1 MNSRNAPLSPVSSVS
16 GTDWSYPPPSKDGPY
31 SLSNK
36 NRGQL
41 ISPPNSAGSFEA
53 MNGGFQPGPRSAG
66 GPSPPPSIGR
76 SSTATNIYAR
86 SETGSRYTVDE
97 AQQDAIL
104 GEHYVAL
111 KQFLSATS
119 RDGKPTLPPNKAR
132 DKLQRLTSVQFLEL
146 STDVYD
152 ELRRREVSARR
163 PSNAPANGGPPA
175 FLLPQENFHP
185 KRNQARQKLSSLGP
199 PRFRDLATDVF
210 CELERRI
217 PRFIAQEVPRL
228 GSPVSSYPPR
238 GANRRRPSEASSS
251 NTIVP
256 NKSTMLEEDDDL
268 GTLGD
273 GDAYPIDNMS
283 DGRQSKRSV
292 TERSE
297 TDRKLIED
305 YESQVREL
313 RDKLDGME
321 DVIKRKED
329 EMANMIN
336 GERSRVDTASTEKRA
351 WDDARDRLER
361 ELSEAR
367 NRNASL
373 QQELDRRENEELR
386 RALEEQRQVTNDVR
400 REANVILSEM
410 RTLSQQSSSV
420 WVKQSDLE
428 KTIETLEGEVRDWR
442 NRQWSAVVASVRKIT
457 KDIDDS
463 AHVDE
468 TLAQQV
474 AKLKPRVSLTANNLI
489 TASRNFAGSAGISPV
504 SLLDAAASHLVSAVV
519 ELLRSVKIRPTPSA
533 ELDDDVEDTET
544 PVDSAGFV
552 SSRSTTQSQTPLAHL
567 ASPRGGG
574 DGDDVA
580 PDTREQALQLK
591 EFLDNQTSLLV
602 QTIQDLVT
610 RIRDNAA
617 IDQLAPEIEAI
628 SGLVQHVV
636 ARTAEALGGGAAQL
650 TERLESGRERL
661 LEAGA
666 QGRELVREGNDT
678 RSREWR
684 MWTATLP
691 PISFEIARETKELAQ
706 RIDRLAGIEDAD
718 DFS

>member
-1 MNSRNAPLSPVSSVS
+1 
-16 GTDWSYPPPSKDGPY
+16 
-31 SLSNK
+31 
-36 NRGQL
+36 
-41 ISPPNSAGSFEA
+41 
-53 MNGGFQPGPRSAG
+53 
-66 GPSPPPSIGR
+66 
-76 SSTATNIYAR
+76 
-86 SETGSRYTVDE
+86 
-97 AQQDAIL
+97 
-104 GEHYVAL
+104 
-111 KQFLSATS
+111 
-119 RDGKPTLPPNKAR
+119 
-132 DKLQRLTSVQFLEL
+132 
-146 STDVYD
+146 
-152 ELRRREVSARR
+152 
-163 PSNAPANGGPPA
+163 
-175 FLLPQENFHP
+175 
-185 KRNQARQKLSSLGP
+185 
-199 PRFRDLATDVF
+199 
-210 CELERRI
+210 
-217 PRFIAQEVPRL
+217 
-228 GSPVSSYPPR
+228 
-238 GANRRRPSEASSS
+238 
-251 NTIVP
+251 
-256 NKSTMLEEDDDL
+256 
-268 GTLGD
+268 
-273 GDAYPIDNMS
+273 
-283 DGRQSKRSV
+283 
-292 TERSE
+292 
-297 TDRKLIED
+297 
-305 YESQVREL
+305 
-313 RDKLDGME
+313 
-321 DVIKRKED
+321 
-329 EMANMIN
+329 MANMIN

-373 QQELDRRENEELR
+373 QQELDRVRDDHAREIRRLREQMEDLQQSSRAPKAAPGTDSSLQRENEELR

-442 NRQWSAVVASVRKIT
+442 NRYARARTQLRDMRGDSTGLSLEQDVGRKVRERGFAQDNGLVRDVNVTKFQMAVDEFLRLARVDNPDKVIDSMKAVVASVRKIT

-552 SSRSTTQSQTPLAHL
+552 SSRSTTQSQSNNSSAVSTLDSLPRPPPFQGLGGKRGSADSSAYSPISSPRESYATKQPLSRLSTDVGNGKAGG
-567 ASPRGGG
+567 ASNGSERDGLGSFASMVRTKDLPSVPPARGGG

>member
-238 GANRRRPSEASSS
+238 GANRRRPSEASSVRSGRGGLNGYGAVPPSPGPQNGDIGRPMPKQFQS

-297 TDRKLIED
+297 VGLPCRI
-305 YESQVREL
+305 
-313 RDKLDGME
+313 
-321 DVIKRKED
+321 
-329 EMANMIN
+329 
-336 GERSRVDTASTEKRA
+336 
-351 WDDARDRLER
+351 
-361 ELSEAR
+361 
-367 NRNASL
+367 
-373 QQELDRRENEELR
+373 
-386 RALEEQRQVTNDVR
+386 
-400 REANVILSEM
+400 
-410 RTLSQQSSSV
+410 
-420 WVKQSDLE
+420 
-428 KTIETLEGEVRDWR
+428 
-442 NRQWSAVVASVRKIT
+442 
-457 KDIDDS
+457 
-463 AHVDE
+463 
-468 TLAQQV
+468 
-474 AKLKPRVSLTANNLI
+474 
-489 TASRNFAGSAGISPV
+489 
-504 SLLDAAASHLVSAVV
+504 LLDFC
-519 ELLRSVKIRPTPSA
+519 T
-533 ELDDDVEDTET
+533 DV
-544 PVDSAGFV
+544 G
-552 SSRSTTQSQTPLAHL
+552 
-567 ASPRGGG
+567 
-574 DGDDVA
+574 
-580 PDTREQALQLK
+580 TR
-591 EFLDNQTSLLV
+591 
-602 QTIQDLVT
+602 
-610 RIRDNAA
+610 RIAN
-617 IDQLAPEIEAI
+617 
-628 SGLVQHVV
+628 
-636 ARTAEALGGGAAQL
+636 
-650 TERLESGRERL
+650 
-661 LEAGA
+661 
-666 QGRELVREGNDT
+666 
-678 RSREWR
+678 
-684 MWTATLP
+684 
-691 PISFEIARETKELAQ
+691 
-706 RIDRLAGIEDAD
+706 
-718 DFS
+718 